1 MGVLRR
7 GKGRLLRRGG
17 RGCRRGVGL
26 DGGTEVQGVVMG
38 GGGANGVEMGCLV
51 FWVFRGMEASGRR
64 YHLALG
70 VTWIF
75 ARHLDGRHGTTA
87 LGWIG

>member
-26 DGGTEVQGVVMG
+26 DGGMEVQGVLMG

-51 FWVFRGMEASGRR
+51 FVFSVGWERVGVVIIWLWALLG
-64 YHLALG
+64 YLLA
-70 VTWIF
+70 I
-75 ARHLDGRHGTTA
+75 
-87 LGWIG
+87 